1 MSALTFRAPAT
12 YTPTRWQRWRF
23 MVMALVTPAFFATA
37 SAWSQPTYPDRPIR
51 LVVPYAAGAGTDI
64 GVRFFTPKLSEAF
77 GEQVVV
83 DNRPGAGGSIGAEIV
98 ARASPDGYTL
108 MIGSIS
114 HTILPGMHSK
124 LRYDIVKDFAP
135 VSMLVAYPFLLVVN
149 ASLPAKSLR
158 ELVALAKAKPG
169 QINYGSSGSGTVGHL
184 NAELFKSIT
193 GTNIVHVP
201 YKGIANAI
209 IGILAGEASLGFY
222 SVSAT
227 FPHIKAGRLRALAS
241 TGANRSPSV
250 PEVPTVAESGFP
262 GYDVSTW
269 FGVLAPAGTPKPV
282 IAKLHREFARIV
294 QLPDIKERLIANDF
308 EPVGN
313 SPEQFSAFI
322 RKEMVRWA
330 KVVKASG
337 LKAD

>member
-1 MSALTFRAPAT
+1 MSALTLRASLSGAAV
-12 YTPTRWQRWRF
+12 RWRPWRF
-23 MVMALVTPAFFATA
+23 IGIALVTPAFMATA
-37 SAWSQPTYPDRPIR
+37 SAQPQPTYPERPIR
-51 LVVPYAAGAGTDI
+51 LVVPYAAAAGTDI
-64 GVRFFTPKLSEAF
+64 GVRIISPKLADAF
-77 GEQVVV
+77 GQQVVV

-114 HTILPGMHSK
+114 HTILPSMHSK

-135 VSMLVAYPFLLVVN
+135 VSMLVAYPFLVVIN
-149 ASLPAKSLR
+149 ASLPAKSLK
-158 ELVALAKAKPG
+158 EFVELAKAKPG

-184 NAELFKSIT
+184 NAELFKSVT
-193 GTNIVHVP
+193 GIDIVHVP

-250 PEVPTVAESGFP
+250 PDVPTVAESGFP

-269 FGVLAPAGTPKPV
+269 FGVLAPAGTPQPV

-308 EPVGN
+308 DPVGS

-322 RKEMVRWA
+322 RKEMARWA